1 MHLST
6 ICLRVES
13 LMQAAAGPGAP
24 AACVDKTRRGG
35 KASPPRSLPP
45 HESCPLNDVEIWT
58 TLSHIRAHAHHPAPA
73 AMPLALAASE
83 PPPASRSCTRVCK
96 TYVTSLIGA
105 ILRHLPLQRI
115 ASGCRGMYD
124 EIQQEKTRKFPF
136 SSITLFNF
144 FQCWNENLFVL
155 SMLEN

>member
-24 AACVDKTRRGG
+24 AACVDKTRPLSLSP
-35 KASPPRSLPP
+35 ASAPRSLPP

-73 AMPLALAASE
+73 AMPTA
-83 PPPASRSCTRVCK
+83 PRSRTRVCK

-124 EIQQEKTRKFPF
+124 EIQREK
-136 SSITLFNF
+136 
-144 FQCWNENLFVL
+144 E
-155 SMLEN
+155 